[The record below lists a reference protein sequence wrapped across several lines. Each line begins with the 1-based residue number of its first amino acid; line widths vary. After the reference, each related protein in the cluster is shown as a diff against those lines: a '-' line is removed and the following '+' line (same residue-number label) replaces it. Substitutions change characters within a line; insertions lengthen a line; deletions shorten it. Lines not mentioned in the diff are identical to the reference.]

1 MATAAPVILQDTP
14 HDAVFPPPDAQNI
27 PQDKISAYYSLVFPN
42 FVYYLQTLNVTIGRR
57 CVPANTASTSDNP
70 QVDVDL
76 GPLKSVSRLHAK
88 IEYDEEE
95 ERFVLIV
102 IGRNGAWVDGVWSGS
117 GSKVPLGDRAQ
128 IQIASRTFF
137 FVLPPSPPPEDSP
150 SPSSQ
155 SSGNR
160 ARSPSVDI
168 TSYSPPSSL
177 PSESPPPANIPAAA
191 PKIPPLPEVSLPN
204 SNAIP
209 HLKSNSKKRKK
220 SDAPPPP
227 LPPPEVMPPKPP
239 LTYAQLC
246 YRAIK
251 ALGGKASLQEIC
263 QWIKDTYDW
272 YKYCSKD
279 WESSV
284 RHNLSSN
291 AGFKKLLRGKDEK
304 GKGAL
309 WMVDAAHEHAFE
321 ELDARKQS
329 TLGAGG
335 GKDGK
340 ISGKKGKAVV
350 PLEPPLKRSVKG
362 EAKGLP
368 LPPPLTSTP
377 LAMKSTNPTFPPA
390 AASSS
395 MPPPLA
401 ATSAHAPVK
410 TEPVSATH
418 IPPPPL
424 QTQASS
430 PATAPAPS
438 QSPASGAPTP
448 GQSTS
453 NVAPQ
458 QASPPSS
465 SAASSSAPFPTIPAS
480 VRIPITVGPVPP
492 SNSAGGASSSP
503 PKPIVLHENTLI
515 LNPEIFSHLTPQ
527 HLQDL
532 EALGA
537 QKALEILQAYIV
549 RYYKEKLK
557 AEGGRGRGRGR
568 PRRGRGGAGPG
579 RGSTPAGSTARA
591 DTPSTGPFTTA
602 PLPPRVPKPTSASVP
617 PPESQ
622 TPSSAT
628 DSAQATPG
636 AATPAASSQPPA
648 DAPSPIVVIDDD
660 DSAPEQEHVA
670 KRRRLDEPVIDLTS
684 S

>member
-1 MATAAPVILQDTP
+1 MATAAPALPLDTQE
-14 HDAVFPPPDAQNI
+14 HAVMPGPDHADL

-42 FVYYLQTLNVTIGRR
+42 FVYYIQNLNVTIGRR
-57 CVPANTASTSDNP
+57 CVPANTASSSDSP

-88 IEYDEEE
+88 IDYDEEE

-168 TSYSPPSSL
+168 TTYSPPSSL
-177 PSESPPPANIPAAA
+177 PSDSPPPISMPTAA
-191 PKIPPLPEVSLPN
+191 PKAAPLPEVSLPN
-204 SNAIP
+204 SNTIP

-291 AGFKKLLRGKDEK
+291 VGFKKLLRGKDEK

-309 WMVDAAHEHAFE
+309 WTVDDAHEHMFE

-329 TLGAGG
+329 ALIGSVG
-335 GKDGK
+335 GKDAK
-340 ISGKKGKAVV
+340 IGGKKGKTVV

-362 EAKGLP
+362 ESKGAP

-377 LAMKSTNPTFPPA
+377 LAFKSTNPTFPPQSGPTS
-390 AASSS
+390 ASPPLTAV
-395 MPPPLA
+395 PPP
-401 ATSAHAPVK
+401 APVK
-410 TEPVSATH
+410 TEPVTHVPPTLPSQATPPTAAPVSSSPPAPSV
-418 IPPPPL
+418 PPPG
-424 QTQASS
+424 QATTNVPTPQAAPSG
-430 PATAPAPS
+430 APAP
-438 QSPASGAPTP
+438 AATP
-448 GQSTS
+448 LS
-453 NVAPQ
+453 
-458 QASPPSS
+458 
-465 SAASSSAPFPTIPAS
+465 TIPAS
-480 VRIPITVGPVPP
+480 VRIPIIVGPVPSSSP
-492 SNSAGGASSSP
+492 AGTSSP

-515 LNPEIFSHLTPQ
+515 LNPEIFSHLSPQ

-568 PRRGRGGAGPG
+568 PRRGRGGGAAG
-579 RGSTPAGSTARA
+579 RGSTPAGATARSE
-591 DTPSTGPFTTA
+591 TPTTGPFTTA
-602 PLPPRVPKPTSASVP
+602 PLPPRVPKPAAP
-617 PPESQ
+617 PQ
-622 TPSSAT
+622 TPAHAPGGIEAQT
-628 DSAQATPG
+628 DT
-636 AATPAASSQPPA
+636 AATASAQPPA

-660 DSAPEQEHVA
+660 DDEPAA
-670 KRRRLDEPVIDLTS
+670 KRRRTDEPVIDLTGP
-684 S
+684 

>member
-1 MATAAPVILQDTP
+1 MATVAALHQDTQ
-14 HDAVFPPPDAQNI
+14 HDIVFPPPEVQEV
-27 PQDKISAYYSLVFPN
+27 PLDKISAYYSLVFPN

-137 FVLPPSPPPEDSP
+137 FVLPPPAPPEDSP

-155 SSGNR
+155 SSGHR

-168 TSYSPPSSL
+168 TTYSPPSSL
-177 PSESPPPANIPAAA
+177 PSESPPPASIPAAA
-191 PKIPPLPEVSLPN
+191 PKMPPLPEVSLPN

-220 SDAPPPP
+220 SDAPSPP
-227 LPPPEVMPPKPP
+227 LPPPDVMPPKPP

-291 AGFKKLLRGKDEK
+291 AGFKKLLRSKDEK

-309 WMVDAAHEHAFE
+309 WAVDDAHEHAFE

-329 TLGAGG
+329 ALIGMAG

-340 ISGKKGKAVV
+340 VGGKKGKAVV

-362 EAKGLP
+362 EAKGVP

-377 LAMKSTNPTFPPA
+377 LALKSTTSTA
-390 AASSS
+390 VASSS
-395 MPPPLA
+395 SLPLHA
-401 ATSAHAPVK
+401 NAPVK
-410 TEPVSATH
+410 AEPGSVSH
-418 IPPPPL
+418 VPPL
-424 QTQASS
+424 LSQTQASS
-430 PATAPAPS
+430 STAALTTSSPAVSSVLTPSQATTEVTPSQASAAPATTA
-438 QSPASGAPTP
+438 
-448 GQSTS
+448 
-453 NVAPQ
+453 
-458 QASPPSS
+458 
-465 SAASSSAPFPTIPAS
+465 FPTIPPS
-480 VRIPITVGPVPP
+480 VRIPIVVGPVPS
-492 SNSAGGASSSP
+492 SNAAAGTPSP

-515 LNPEIFSHLTPQ
+515 LNPEIFSHLTPK

-532 EALGA
+532 ETLGA

-568 PRRGRGGAGPG
+568 PRRGRGGATG
-579 RGSTPAGSTARA
+579 RGSTPAGSVART
-591 DTPSTGPFTTA
+591 DTPSSGPFTTA
-602 PLPPRVPKPTSASVP
+602 PLPPRLPKPVAAQ
-617 PPESQ
+617 PPEV
-622 TPSSAT
+622 
-628 DSAQATPG
+628 
-636 AATPAASSQPPA
+636 PAAPSTTAQPVSAPSAMPAPSSQPPA

-660 DSAPEQEHVA
+660 DDVPEQEQEQEPVA
-670 KRRRLDEPVIDLTS
+670 KRRRLEEPIIDLTGP
-684 S
+684 

>member
-1 MATAAPVILQDTP
+1 MATAAPALQQDTP
-14 HDAVFPPPDAQNI
+14 EHVVFPTPEQSEQH
-27 PQDKISAYYSLVFPN
+27 QDKISAYYSLVFPN

-57 CVPANTASTSDNP
+57 CVPANTASSSDNP

-137 FVLPPSPPPEDSP
+137 FVLPPPAPPEDSP

-168 TSYSPPSSL
+168 TTYSPPSSL
-177 PSESPPPANIPAAA
+177 PSDSPPPVSVHAAA

-204 SNAIP
+204 SNNIP

-220 SDAPPPP
+220 SDPLLPP

-263 QWIKDTYDW
+263 QWIKDNFDW

-291 AGFKKLLRGKDEK
+291 VGFKKLLRSKDEK

-309 WMVDAAHEHAFE
+309 WAVDDAHEHAFE

-329 TLGAGG
+329 TLVGSVG
-335 GKDGK
+335 GKDKAG
-340 ISGKKGKAVV
+340 GKKGKTVV

-362 EAKGLP
+362 DLKGAP

-377 LAMKSTNPTFPPA
+377 LALKSTNPTYPSN
-390 AASSS
+390 AASASTS
-395 MPPPLA
+395 PPLPAVSAPPPIKA
-401 ATSAHAPVK
+401 
-410 TEPVSATH
+410 EPSSVTQV
-418 IPPPPL
+418 PPL
-424 QTQASS
+424 PPYTQAPP
-430 PATAPAPS
+430 PATAPAASSPPTNNV
-438 QSPASGAPTP
+438 QSPGQATGNVTVTASQASPPTGAPTP
-448 GQSTS
+448 
-453 NVAPQ
+453 
-458 QASPPSS
+458 
-465 SAASSSAPFPTIPAS
+465 AATPLSTIPAS
-480 VRIPITVGPVPP
+480 VRIPIVVGPVPS
-492 SNSAGGASSSP
+492 SNSSGGAPSP
-503 PKPIVLHENTLI
+503 PKPIVLHDNTLI

-568 PRRGRGGAGPG
+568 PRRGRGGATG
-579 RGSTPAGSTARA
+579 RGSTPAGTTARA
-591 DTPSTGPFTTA
+591 DAPTTGPFTTA
-602 PLPPRVPKPTSASVP
+602 PLPPRLPKPTTAP
-617 PPESQ
+617 PTSES
-622 TPSSAT
+622 PS
-628 DSAQATPG
+628 ATPG
-636 AATPAASSQPPA
+636 SVGSQHDGVTPAQPPPTSSQPPV

-660 DSAPEQEHVA
+660 DGPEQEPAA
-670 KRRRLDEPVIDLTS
+670 KRRRLDEPVIDLTGA
-684 S
+684 

>member
-1 MATAAPVILQDTP
+1 MASAAPAVPQDTP
-14 HDAVFPPPDAQNI
+14 QDAVYAVPDSHDA

-76 GPLKSVSRLHAK
+76 GPLKSVSRLHAR
-88 IEYDEEE
+88 IEYDELE

-117 GSKVPLGDRAQ
+117 GSKVPLNDRAQ

-168 TSYSPPSSL
+168 TTYSPPSSL
-177 PSESPPPANIPAAA
+177 PSESPPPASIPATA

-209 HLKSNSKKRKK
+209 HHKSNSKKRKK

-239 LTYAQLC
+239 FTYAQLC

-291 AGFKKLLRGKDEK
+291 VGFKKLLRSKDEK

-309 WMVDAAHEHAFE
+309 WMVDDAHEHAFE

-329 TLGAGG
+329 AMTGCTG

-340 ISGKKGKAVV
+340 VGGKKGKTVV

-362 EAKGLP
+362 ESKGVP

-377 LAMKSTNPTFPPA
+377 LALKSTNPTYPSG
-390 AASSS
+390 SSS
-395 MPPPLA
+395 STSPPLA
-401 ATSAHAPVK
+401 TSTVQAPVK
-410 TEPVSATH
+410 AEPTPTAH
-418 IPPPPL
+418 IPPSS
-424 QTQASS
+424 QTQVSPPVAAPASS
-430 PATAPAPS
+430 PLPTSGVPPPSHATSDVPS
-438 QSPASGAPTP
+438 S
-448 GQSTS
+448 
-453 NVAPQ
+453 

-465 SAASSSAPFPTIPAS
+465 SAPSATTPFPTIPAS
-480 VRIPITVGPVPP
+480 VRIPIIVGPVPSSNPAGAP
-492 SNSAGGASSSP
+492 SAP

-515 LNPEIFSHLTPQ
+515 LNPEIFSHLSPQ

-568 PRRGRGGAGPG
+568 PRRGRGGATG
-579 RGSTPAGSTARA
+579 RGSTPAGSVARS
-591 DTPSTGPFTTA
+591 DTPTTGPFTTA
-602 PLPPRVPKPTSASVP
+602 PLPPRVPKPIT
-617 PPESQ
+617 
-622 TPSSAT
+622 AT
-628 DSAQATPG
+628 DAAPTSGYNGAQATPSANG
-636 AATPAASSQPPA
+636 LPAPSSEPPT

-660 DSAPEQEHVA
+660 DDSPEQEPTA
-670 KRRRLDEPVIDLTS
+670 KRRRLDEPVVDLTGV
-684 S
+684 

>member
-1 MATAAPVILQDTP
+1 MAAAAAAPALSQDTQQ
-14 HDAVFPPPDAQNI
+14 HTVFPSTGHDEPV
-27 PQDKISAYYSLVFPN
+27 QDRISAYYSLVFPN
-42 FVYYLQTLNVTIGRR
+42 FVYYLQTLNVSIGRR

-117 GSKVPLGDRAQ
+117 GSKVPLGDHTQ
-128 IQIASRTFF
+128 IQIASRTFS
-137 FVLPPSPPPEDSP
+137 FVLPPPAPPEDSP

-168 TSYSPPSSL
+168 TTYSPPSSL
-177 PSESPPPANIPAAA
+177 PSESPPPVDIPALK
-191 PKIPPLPEVSLPN
+191 PSLLPEASLPN

-227 LPPPEVMPPKPP
+227 LPPPDVIPPKPP

-263 QWIKDTYDW
+263 QWIKDSYDW

-291 AGFKKLLRGKDEK
+291 VGFKKVLRNKDEK

-309 WMVDAAHEHAFE
+309 WTVDDAHEHTFE

-329 TLGAGG
+329 ALYSSTG

-340 ISGKKGKAVV
+340 ISGKKGKTIV
-350 PLEPPLKRSVKG
+350 PLEPALKRSVKG
-362 EAKGLP
+362 DGKGVP

-377 LAMKSTNPTFPPA
+377 LALKSTNSTPA
-390 AASSS
+390 SHIASSS
-395 MPPPLA
+395 TSPPVTIHP
-401 ATSAHAPVK
+401 PVK
-410 TEPVSATH
+410 AE
-418 IPPPPL
+418 
-424 QTQASS
+424 
-430 PATAPAPS
+430 PATTGYIPS
-438 QSPASGAPTP
+438 PSVHA
-448 GQSTS
+448 
-453 NVAPQ
+453 
-458 QASPPSS
+458 QASPPPPAFAATSPPVPS
-465 SAASSSAPFPTIPAS
+465 VSPSTQPTNTMAAPQAPSAASSTTPATAAFPTIPAS
-480 VRIPITVGPVPP
+480 VRIPIVVGPVPSTNP
-492 SNSAGGASSSP
+492 TSGNPTP

-515 LNPEIFSHLTPQ
+515 LNPDIFSHLTPQ
-527 HLQDL
+527 QLQDL

-568 PRRGRGGAGPG
+568 PRRGRGGGTG
-579 RGSTPAGSTARA
+579 RGSTPAGSTART
-591 DTPSTGPFTTA
+591 DTPPTGPFTTA
-602 PLPPRVPKPTSASVP
+602 PLPPRVPKPIAS
-617 PPESQ
+617 
-622 TPSSAT
+622 PSEAPASIPT
-628 DSAQATPG
+628 GPQAHAG
-636 AATPAASSQPPA
+636 ATPALSQAPT

-660 DSAPEQEHVA
+660 DAPEHEPA
-670 KRRRLDEPVIDLTS
+670 TKRRRLDEPVIDLTGA
-684 S
+684 

>member
-1 MATAAPVILQDTP
+1 MATLAPALQHDTHTDP
-14 HDAVFPPPDAQNI
+14 ALPIPDHHDS

-42 FVYYLQTLNVTIGRR
+42 FVYYLQTLTVTIGRR
-57 CVPANTASTSDNP
+57 CVPANTASGSDNP

-88 IEYDEEE
+88 IEYDEDE

-102 IGRNGAWVDGVWSGS
+102 VGRNGAWVDGVWSGS
-117 GSKVPLGDRAQ
+117 GSKVPLNDRAQ

-177 PSESPPPANIPAAA
+177 PSDSPPPASIPAAA
-191 PKIPPLPEVSLPN
+191 VKIPPLPESSLPN

-209 HLKSNSKKRKK
+209 HLNTST
-220 SDAPPPP
+220 APTT
-227 LPPPEVMPPKPP
+227 PEVMPAKPP

-263 QWIKDTYDW
+263 QWIKDNHDW

-291 AGFKKLLRGKDEK
+291 VGFKKHLRSKEEK

-309 WMVDAAHEHAFE
+309 WMVDDAHEHAFE

-329 TLGAGG
+329 ALTGSLT

-340 ISGKKGKAVV
+340 VGGKKGKAAV
-350 PLEPPLKRSVKG
+350 PLEPPLRRSVKG
-362 EAKGLP
+362 ESKGVP

-377 LAMKSTNPTFPPA
+377 LALKSTHSAFPSA
-390 AASSS
+390 TASTSTS
-395 MPPPLA
+395 PPL
-401 ATSAHAPVK
+401 TSSASPVHVK
-410 TEPVSATH
+410 VE
-418 IPPPPL
+418 
-424 QTQASS
+424 
-430 PATAPAPS
+430 PATAAHVPLPPS
-438 QSPASGAPTP
+438 YTQAPTVTAPAASPPYANGASPP
-448 GQSTS
+448 GHATS
-453 NVAPQ
+453 NATTSQ
-458 QASPPSS
+458 GLPPSS
-465 SAASSSAPFPTIPAS
+465 SAVSAATPFPTIPAS
-480 VRIPITVGPVPP
+480 VRIPIVVGPVPS
-492 SNSAGGASSSP
+492 SNAAGGP
-503 PKPIVLHENTLI
+503 PAPQKPIVLHENTLV
-515 LNPEIFSHLTPQ
+515 LNPEIFSHLSPQ

-537 QKALEILQAYIV
+537 QKAIEILQAYIV

-557 AEGGRGRGRGR
+557 ADGGRGRGRGR
-568 PRRGRGGAGPG
+568 PRRGRGGATG
-579 RGSTPAGSTARA
+579 RGPTPGGPVPRTDAPNS
-591 DTPSTGPFTTA
+591 GPFTTA
-602 PLPPRVPKPTSASVP
+602 PLPPRVPKASVSP
-617 PPESQ
+617 PDAA
-622 TPSSAT
+622 SALEGT
-628 DSAQATPG
+628 RAS
-636 AATPAASSQPPA
+636 PAASSQPPV

-660 DSAPEQEHVA
+660 DDMPEQEPAA
-670 KRRRLDEPVIDLTS
+670 KRRRLDEPVIDLTGP
-684 S
+684 

>member
-1 MATAAPVILQDTP
+1 MATAVPAVQHDTHP
-14 HDAVFPPPDAQNI
+14 DPALPLPDHHDS

-42 FVYYLQTLNVTIGRR
+42 FVYYLQTLTVTIGRR
-57 CVPANTASTSDNP
+57 CVPANTASGSDNP

-76 GPLKSVSRLHAK
+76 GLLKSVSRLHAK
-88 IEYDEEE
+88 IEYDEDE

-102 IGRNGAWVDGVWSGS
+102 VGRNGAWVDGVWSGS
-117 GSKVPLGDRAQ
+117 GSKVPLNDRAQ

-137 FVLPPSPPPEDSP
+137 FVLPPTPPPEDSP

-177 PSESPPPANIPAAA
+177 PSESPPPASALVAAV
-191 PKIPPLPEVSLPN
+191 KIPPLPESALPN

-220 SDAPPPP
+220 PDVLTPP
-227 LPPPEVMPPKPP
+227 LPPPEVMPAKPP

-263 QWIKDTYDW
+263 QWIKDTHDW

-291 AGFKKLLRGKDEK
+291 VGFKKLLRSKEEK

-309 WMVDAAHEHAFE
+309 WMVDDAHEHAFE

-329 TLGAGG
+329 AMTGSLV

-340 ISGKKGKAVV
+340 VGGKKGKAVV
-350 PLEPPLKRSVKG
+350 PLEPPLRRSVKG
-362 EAKGLP
+362 DTKGVP

-377 LAMKSTNPTFPPA
+377 LAPKSTHHPA
-390 AASSS
+390 VLPAPSTS
-395 MPPPLA
+395 PPLP
-401 ATSAHAPVK
+401 SAVPPVQVK
-410 TEPVSATH
+410 AE
-418 IPPPPL
+418 
-424 QTQASS
+424 
-430 PATAPAPS
+430 PATATHVQPPSSHPQVPIATTPAVSLPRLNGASPLAHATSNATAPQTYPAPS
-438 QSPASGAPTP
+438 SASAT
-448 GQSTS
+448 TT
-453 NVAPQ
+453 
-458 QASPPSS
+458 
-465 SAASSSAPFPTIPAS
+465 PFPTIPAS
-480 VRIPITVGPVPP
+480 VRIPIIVGPVPS
-492 SNSAGGASSSP
+492 SNLAGGPPPP

-515 LNPEIFSHLTPQ
+515 LNPDIFSHLSTQ

-557 AEGGRGRGRGR
+557 ADGGRGRGRGR
-568 PRRGRGGAGPG
+568 PRRGRGGTTGRGPTHAGPA
-579 RGSTPAGSTARA
+579 SRA
-591 DTPSTGPFTTA
+591 DAPNSGPFTTA
-602 PLPPRVPKPTSASVP
+602 PLPARVPKSTVSPPDAASAAFDGMRASP
-617 PPESQ
+617 
-622 TPSSAT
+622 AT
-628 DSAQATPG
+628 
-636 AATPAASSQPPA
+636 SSQPPA
-648 DAPSPIVVIDDD
+648 DAPSPIVVIDDED
-660 DSAPEQEHVA
+660 DVPEQQEPAA
-670 KRRRLDEPVIDLTS
+670 KRRRLDEPVIDLTGP
-684 S
+684 

>member
-1 MATAAPVILQDTP
+1 MATAAPALP
-14 HDAVFPPPDAQNI
+14 HDTLEHTVLPTPDE

-42 FVYYLQTLNVTIGRR
+42 FVYYIQNLNVTIGRR
-57 CVPANTASTSDNP
+57 CVPANIASSSDNP

-137 FVLPPSPPPEDSP
+137 FVLPPPAPPEDSP

-155 SSGNR
+155 SSGHR

-168 TSYSPPSSL
+168 TTYSPPSSL
-177 PSESPPPANIPAAA
+177 PSESPPPAVIPTAA
-191 PKIPPLPEVSLPN
+191 PKVPPLPEVSLPN
-204 SNAIP
+204 SNTIP
-209 HLKSNSKKRKK
+209 HLKANSKKRKK

-309 WMVDAAHEHAFE
+309 WTIDDAHEHTFE

-329 TLGAGG
+329 ALVDSVG

-340 ISGKKGKAVV
+340 IGGKKGKAVV

-362 EAKGLP
+362 DTKGTP

-377 LAMKSTNPTFPPA
+377 LALKSTNSPFPHNGM
-390 AASSS
+390 SSS
-395 MPPPLA
+395 LSPPLG
-401 ATSAHAPVK
+401 SPAPVK
-410 TEPVSATH
+410 VEPVTH
-418 IPPPPL
+418 VLPLPP
-424 QTQASS
+424 QTQASP
-430 PATAPAPS
+430 PATAPAIL
-438 QSPASGAPTP
+438 SPPAPGGQPP
-448 GQSTS
+448 GQTTG
-453 NVAPQ
+453 NVSAS
-458 QASPPSS
+458 QASPP
-465 SAASSSAPFPTIPAS
+465 ASSPAPAATPLSTIPAS
-480 VRIPITVGPVPP
+480 VRIPIVVGPVPS
-492 SNSAGGASSSP
+492 SNATSGTSSP

-568 PRRGRGGAGPG
+568 PRRGRGGATG
-579 RGSTPAGSTARA
+579 RGSTPAGTTARSE
-591 DTPSTGPFTTA
+591 TPSTGPFTTA
-602 PLPPRVPKPTSASVP
+602 PLPSRVSKPAVLP
-617 PPESQ
+617 PPE
-622 TPSSAT
+622 TPSTALEGPDPHSSAT
-628 DSAQATPG
+628 SAE
-636 AATPAASSQPPA
+636 AAPPPT

-660 DSAPEQEHVA
+660 DPPEQEPAA
-670 KRRRLDEPVIDLTS
+670 KRRRLDEPAIDLTGA
-684 S
+684 